1 MELLRC
7 GSMSFLIESASHS
20 RSESSPSGEISLYD
34 TYYTFFWFICEP
46 QTLFYHIFRFLSSV
60 LFKKRTQKCILYFFA
75 KNHRVS
81 KAEST
86 KNNETYF
93 SCHPERSEAESN
105 FFRLRSQTSLRS
117 VCSSLRSEFDCAQ
130 DDVDEKSAEQS
141 EVGSTNNQRTM
152 CAQGRL
158 SRPFCSAQDDG

>member
-1 MELLRC
+1 MIHTIHFF
-7 GSMSFLIESASHS
+7 GSFANHKRYFTTSFGS
-20 RSESSPSGEISLYD
+20 
-34 TYYTFFWFICEP
+34 C
-46 QTLFYHIFRFLSSV
+46 QVFYSKNAHKSV
-60 LFKKRTQKCILYFFA
+60 FYIFFA

-117 VCSSLRSEFDCAQ
+117 VCSSLRSEFECAQ
-130 DDVDEKSAEQS
+130 DDVNEKSAEQS